1 MVIIIKVEICIFK
14 DQGEHI
20 MKDNLKGLIYILIGP
35 SASGKTT
42 LMDALTREFY
52 RGPSEKKRCSVSEC
66 RNNTKSI
73 KRIITSTTRKPRFG
87 ERNGVNYWF
96 LTEEEF
102 EREKNEN
109 NVIGETIYAGH
120 HYGILKSKITSILE
134 DGCSGIIVLDKY
146 GVEEL
151 KSIYG
156 ENRVK
161 SIFIYRSIEA
171 IYKNLRKRQIPETEV
186 LSRYEVAKEELKL
199 MDSCDYVVKNTG
211 SIDEAVCSICRIIRR
226 V

>member
-1 MVIIIKVEICIFK
+1 
-14 DQGEHI
+14 
-20 MKDNLKGLIYILIGP
+20 MKDNLKGLVYILIGP

-52 RGPSEKKRCSVSEC
+52 RESSGRKRCSPGEC
-66 RNNTKSI
+66 RNNTKTI
-73 KRIITSTTRKPRFG
+73 KRIITSTTRKPRYG

-102 EREKNEN
+102 EKEKSLN

-134 DGCSGIIVLDKY
+134 DGCSGIIVLDKH

-151 KSIYG
+151 KNIYG
-156 ENRVK
+156 ENRIK
-161 SIFIYRSIEA
+161 SIFVYRSLEA
-171 IYKNLRKRQIPETEV
+171 IYKNLRKRQISEEEF
-186 LSRYEVAKEELKL
+186 LSRYETAKEELKL

-211 SIDEAVCSICRIIRR
+211 SIEEAVCSICRIIRR